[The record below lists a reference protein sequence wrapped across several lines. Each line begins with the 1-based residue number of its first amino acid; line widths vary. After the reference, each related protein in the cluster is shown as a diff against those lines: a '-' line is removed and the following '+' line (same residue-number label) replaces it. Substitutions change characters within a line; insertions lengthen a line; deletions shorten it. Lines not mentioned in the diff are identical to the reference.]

1 MRSYRLRRGDAVK
14 PGHGTFDETRVASSS
29 KVRDKTPHT
38 VWRCHPRNTRHFP
51 DRGSLGSLQH
61 RDDLALLRRT
71 LRVRLWLRVRQGLN
85 RRPQL
90 IDQLIAAADL
100 PAFFDT
106 GHSIPQCQEPLT
118 AKGAA
123 CDSSCEAT
131 AISPFTGC
139 GRCVA
144 AQRDSVIADN
154 IDTWVGSPD

>member
-100 PAFFDT
+100 PAFL
-106 GHSIPQCQEPLT
+106 IPGTAFHNPKSRLPL
-118 AKGAA
+118 KGAA

-131 AISPFTGC
+131 AISPSLA
-139 GRCVA
+139 VA
-144 AQRDSVIADN
+144 GASRHSVIPSLP
-154 IDTWVGSPD
+154 II